1 MSLTLGNEV
10 SSIKHIL
17 AFKMCHARVAQI
29 SQVLIYTKIYD
40 STNGL
45 YEADI

>member
-1 MSLTLGNEV
+1 MTITLRNEIC
-10 SSIKHIL
+10 SKRHNS
-17 AFKMCHARVAQI
+17 AFKNIIRVVQI
-29 SQVLIYTKIYD
+29 SQVLIYTEIYD

>member
-1 MSLTLGNEV
+1 MSLMLGNQV
-10 SSIKHIL
+10 SSIKHIS
-17 AFKMCHARVAQI
+17 AFKMGHARVVQI